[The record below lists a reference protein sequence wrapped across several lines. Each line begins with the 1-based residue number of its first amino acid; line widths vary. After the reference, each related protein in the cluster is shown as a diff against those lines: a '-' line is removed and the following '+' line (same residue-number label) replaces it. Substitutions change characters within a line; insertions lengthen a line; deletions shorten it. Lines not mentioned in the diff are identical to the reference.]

1 MEKDFDIGEAIKV
14 GWGMMKDNLGFFI
27 VLCIVYMVVEVI
39 SQVIAGL
46 GQGTEAALPIIVTW
60 LISTLI
66 STYIYFGAYYKIPLA
81 FCDKE
86 KAEISD
92 LAIPM
97 NTFLNMFICY
107 ICYTL
112 IVLAGIVLLIVPGI
126 IFAIMFRMSFFLIL
140 DKGYGPIE
148 ALKESAKLT
157 KGVRGKLF
165 LLGIMQFLV
174 VLAGFLCLIVGLF
187 AAVPTVIMAEVYVYR
202 KLLQDH
208 EGGGAPASD
217 SPPISPVAS

>member
-1 MEKDFDIGEAIKV
+1 
-14 GWGMMKDNLGFFI
+14 
-27 VLCIVYMVVEVI
+27 
-39 SQVIAGL
+39 
-46 GQGTEAALPIIVTW
+46 
-60 LISTLI
+60 
-66 STYIYFGAYYKIPLA
+66 
-81 FCDKE
+81 
-86 KAEISD
+86 
-92 LAIPM
+92 
-97 NTFLNMFICY
+97 
-107 ICYTL
+107 
-112 IVLAGIVLLIVPGI
+112 
-126 IFAIMFRMSFFLIL
+126 
-140 DKGYGPIE
+140 GYGPIE